1 MKNQK
6 GVTLTILIATV
17 VVMAII
23 AGSISYN
30 SLSSMKMNKY
40 YNMCSDIELLDEKIS
55 LYYLQN
61 KELPIL
67 EAKDVNGI
75 IKDYSEDNVNYNPNN
90 SNTLYKI
97 DLSKLENLSLKNTEY
112 YIDSRSHTIYSLH
125 GIKIEG
131 KIYHTVPLRL

>member
-23 AGSISYN
+23 TGS
-30 SLSSMKMNKY
+30 
-40 YNMCSDIELLDEKIS
+40 IS

-67 EAKDVNGI
+67 EAESKKTDEI
-75 IKDYSEDNVNYNPNN
+75 IENYSQDNVNYNPNN

-97 DLSKLENLSLKNTEY
+97 DLKKLGNLSLKNTEY
-112 YIDSRSHTIYSLH
+112 YIDSTSHTIYSLR
-125 GIKIEG
+125 GVKIEG
-131 KIYHTVPLRL
+131 KTYHTIPLSYEKVDLLSYQ